1 MDPARPAAADREGLR
16 GAGERGAWL
25 SVALALTA
33 DAALSALKPEQRVIA
48 KRILLRLVQFGEGR
62 LDTRRQ
68 QPTAALRRES
78 EALFQQVLQH
88 LVEHRLLT
96 MSRLCVSRRR
106 HLHQVSPPR
115 QRLNTALWYIRTH
128 GHSG

>member
-1 MDPARPAAADREGLR
+1 M
-16 GAGERGAWL
+16 
-25 SVALALTA
+25 ALALTA
-33 DAALSALKPEQRVIA
+33 DAALSALKPEQRVTA

-68 QPTAALRRES
+68 QPTAALRGES

-106 HLHQVSPPR
+106 AASRSPR
-115 QRLNTALWYIRTH
+115 ATRTRDR
-128 GHSG
+128 